1 MVKYT
6 IEVDDK
12 IWKEFKKI
20 ITKDKTINQAIVE
33 LIVERVKKHNKEVF
47 SHDGE

>member
-12 IWKEFKKI
+12 IWEEFKKT

-33 LIVERVKKHNKEVF
+33 MIVEKVKKHNKGALAY
-47 SHDGE
+47 DG